1 MPVKLE
7 NVQITSYQL
16 GVLDNNAST
25 KDVDGFVFQTQ
36 ALPGDG
42 DVDGRDFL
50 MWQKSDGASGHTG
63 GANFVFCDGSVRT
76 LDGQDDPNLLLPA
89 VSDPNLLLP
98 AVSDPNLLLPYT
110 DFDIA

>member
-16 GVLDNNAST
+16 GVLDNNASAADT
-25 KDVDGFVFQTQ
+25 NGDETFVFSPQTSQ
-36 ALPGDG
+36 PSGDG

-50 MWQKSDGASGHTG
+50 VWQRSSGASDHTG
-63 GANFVFCDGSVRT
+63 GANFLFCDGSVRT
-76 LDGQDDPNLLLPA
+76 FDGED
-89 VSDPNLLLP
+89 DPNLLLP

-110 DFDIA
+110 DYDIA

>member
-1 MPVKLE
+1 MPKLE

-16 GVLDNNAST
+16 GVLDNGT
-25 KDVDGFVFQTQ
+25 DGEATFVFAPQTSQ
-36 ALPGDG
+36 SNGDG

-50 MWQKSDGASGHTG
+50 VWQRNSGASDHPG
-63 GANFVFCDGSVRT
+63 GANFLFGDGSVRV

-98 AVSDPNLLLPYT
+98 YT
-110 DFDIA
+110 DYDIA

>member
-16 GVLDNNAST
+16 GVLDNNAGGDDS
-25 KDVDGFVFQTQ
+25 FVFEQQ
-36 ALPGDG
+36 PSQPNGDG

-50 MWQKSDGASGHTG
+50 VWQRNSGASDHTG
-63 GANFVFCDGSVRT
+63 GANFLFCDGSVRT
-76 LDGQDDPNLLLPA
+76 FDGED
-89 VSDPNLLLP
+89 DPNLLLP

-110 DFDIA
+110 DYDIA